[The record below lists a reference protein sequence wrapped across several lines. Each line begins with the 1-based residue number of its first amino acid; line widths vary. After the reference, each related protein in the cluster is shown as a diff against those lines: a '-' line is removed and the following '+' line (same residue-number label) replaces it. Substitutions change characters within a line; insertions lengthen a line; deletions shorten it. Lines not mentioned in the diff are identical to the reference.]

1 MTVFVGNSG
10 IVRLRRSTTGESLVR
25 TIRSGT
31 ADVNVAKKRFSFGN
45 DTDPEIFPHG
55 VLLTGDLLQIKSTGA
70 SDGQNLDFIAA
81 SGWDGGSQLPD
92 GAWYINVDELGGIC
106 LYDTFSNAL
115 DGGSTGKI
123 SLAAPSAAIEIEV
136 KSVQS
141 EYNILGLVRSF
152 ELNNDREVVD
162 ITALGDEFRKNE
174 SSLISGSGS
183 IECQF
188 HYDPDVAGAGISG
201 DVDVPSYLHELI
213 LRQKLGAEF
222 EAELFIVQT
231 GANTDAVTDQLYFE
245 FKAIV
250 TNAAIGL
257 GTGQLTVSNFNY
269 VTTGEISMKFGKGA
283 LGFILKEDAD
293 RILLEHDA
301 SGKLELEYD

>member
-10 IVRLRRSTTGESLVR
+10 VVKLRRSTPATTFTSTVDPG
-25 TIRSGT
+25 
-31 ADVNVAKKRFSFGN
+31 DVNVTKKRFSF
-45 DTDPEIFPHG
+45 DFPQEM
-55 VLLTGDLLQIKSTGA
+55 LLTGDRLQIKSTNGA
-70 SDGQNLDFIAA
+70 DLAFIDS

-106 LYDTFSNAL
+106 LYDTFANAL
-115 DGGSTGKI
+115 NGQSTGKI
-123 SLAAPSAAIEIEV
+123 TLAAITTAIPIEV
-136 KSVQS
+136 KSVQA

-162 ITALGDEFRKNE
+162 VTALSDEFRKNE

-188 HYDPDVAGAGISG
+188 HYDPDAAGLTVDS
-201 DVDVPSYLHELI
+201 DVPSYLHELI

-222 EAELFIVQT
+222 DAELHIVEKGKNLDAT
-231 GANTDAVTDQLYFE
+231 GDQFYFE
-245 FKAIV
+245 FKGIV

-257 GTGQLTVSNFNY
+257 GTGQLTVSNFNF
-269 VTTGEISMKFGKGA
+269 VTTSAISIK
-283 LGFILKEDAD
+283 LGLGIISNYVLKEDTD
-293 RILLEHDA
+293 RILLEQA
-301 SGKLELEYD
+301 GSGKLELED

>member
-10 IVRLRRSTTGESLVR
+10 VVKLRRSTPATTFTSTVDPG
-25 TIRSGT
+25 
-31 ADVNVAKKRFSFGN
+31 DVNVTKKRFSF
-45 DTDPEIFPHG
+45 DFPQEM
-55 VLLTGDLLQIKSTGA
+55 LLTGDRLQIKSTNGA
-70 SDGQNLDFIAA
+70 DLAFIDS

-106 LYDTFSNAL
+106 LYDTFANAL
-115 DGGSTGKI
+115 NGQSTGKI
-123 SLAAPSAAIEIEV
+123 TLAAITTAIPIEV
-136 KSVQS
+136 KSVQA

-162 ITALGDEFRKNE
+162 VTALSDEFRKNE

-188 HYDPDVAGAGISG
+188 HYDPDAAGLTVDS
-201 DVDVPSYLHELI
+201 DVPSYLHELI

-222 EAELFIVQT
+222 DAELHIVEKGKNLDAT
-231 GANTDAVTDQLYFE
+231 GDQFYFE
-245 FKAIV
+245 FKGIV

-257 GTGQLTVSNFNY
+257 GTGQLTVSNFNF
-269 VTTGEISMKFGKGA
+269 VTTGAISIK
-283 LGFILKEDAD
+283 LGLGIISNYVLKEDTD
-293 RILLEHDA
+293 RILLEQA
-301 SGKLELEYD
+301 GSGKLELED

>member
-10 IVRLRRSTTGESLVR
+10 VVKLRRSETSGALVR
-25 TIRSGT
+25 TIT
-31 ADVNVAKKRFSFGN
+31 AADVDTGKNRFCF
-45 DTDPEIFPHG
+45 DEEDDPAGFPHG
-55 VLLTGDLLQIKSTGA
+55 ILLTGDRLQIKSTGTSA
-70 SDGQNLDFIAA
+70 GQNLDFIAA

-92 GAWYINVDELGGIC
+92 GAWYANVDELGGIC

-123 SLAAPSAAIEIEV
+123 SLANPSAALKIEV
-136 KSVQS
+136 KSIAGA
-141 EYNILGLVRSF
+141 YNILGLVRSF

-174 SSLISGSGS
+174 SSLVSGSGS

-188 HYDPDVAGAGISG
+188 HYDPDVAGADVSG
-201 DVDVPSYLHELI
+201 DVDVPSDLI

-222 EAELFIVQT
+222 EAELFIVKA

-283 LGFILKEDAD
+283 LGFVLKEDTD

>member
-10 IVRLRRSTTGESLVR
+10 VVKLRRSTPATTFTSTVDPG
-25 TIRSGT
+25 
-31 ADVNVAKKRFSFGN
+31 DVNVTKKRFSF
-45 DTDPEIFPHG
+45 DFPQEM
-55 VLLTGDLLQIKSTGA
+55 LLTGDRLQIKSTDD
-70 SDGQNLDFIAA
+70 SDLAFIDG

-106 LYDTFSNAL
+106 LYNTFANAL
-115 DGGSTGKI
+115 NGGNTGKI
-123 SLAAPSAAIEIEV
+123 TLAAITTAIPIEV
-136 KSVQS
+136 KSVQA

-188 HYDPDVAGAGISG
+188 HYDPDIAGLAVDS
-201 DVDVPSYLHELI
+201 DVPSYLHELI

-222 EAELFIVQT
+222 DAELHIVEKGKNLDAT
-231 GANTDAVTDQLYFE
+231 GDQFYFE
-245 FKAIV
+245 FKGIV

-257 GTGQLTVSNFNY
+257 GTGTLTVSNFNF
-269 VTTGEISMKFGKGA
+269 VTTGAISIK
-283 LGFILKEDAD
+283 LGLGIVSNYVLKEDTD
-293 RILLEHDA
+293 RILLEQPG
-301 SGKLELEYD
+301 SGKLELED

>member
-10 IVRLRRSTTGESLVR
+10 VVKLRRSTPATTFTSTVDPG
-25 TIRSGT
+25 
-31 ADVNVAKKRFSFGN
+31 DVNVTKKRFSF
-45 DTDPEIFPHG
+45 DFPQEM
-55 VLLTGDLLQIKSTGA
+55 LLTGDRLEIKSTDD
-70 SDGQNLDFIAA
+70 SDLAFIDG

-106 LYDTFSNAL
+106 LYNTFANAL
-115 DGGSTGKI
+115 DGGNTGKI
-123 SLAAPSAAIEIEV
+123 TLAAITTAIPIEV
-136 KSVQS
+136 KSVQA

-188 HYDPDVAGAGISG
+188 HYDPDVAVLAVDS
-201 DVDVPSYLHELI
+201 DVPSYLHELI

-222 EAELFIVQT
+222 DAELHIVEKGKNLDAT
-231 GANTDAVTDQLYFE
+231 GDQFYFE
-245 FKAIV
+245 FKGIV

-257 GTGQLTVSNFNY
+257 GTGQLTVSNFNF
-269 VTTGEISMKFGKGA
+269 VTTGAISIK
-283 LGFILKEDAD
+283 LGLGITSNYVLKEDTD
-293 RILLEHDA
+293 RILLEQPG
-301 SGKLELEYD
+301 SGKLELED

>member
-10 IVRLRRSTTGESLVR
+10 VVKLRRSTPATTFTSTVDPG
-25 TIRSGT
+25 
-31 ADVNVAKKRFSFGN
+31 DVNVTKKRFSF
-45 DTDPEIFPHG
+45 DFPQEM
-55 VLLTGDLLQIKSTGA
+55 LLTGDRLQIKSTNGA
-70 SDGQNLDFIAA
+70 NLAFIDG

-106 LYDTFSNAL
+106 LYNTFANAL
-115 DGGSTGKI
+115 NGGSTGKI
-123 SLAAPSAAIEIEV
+123 TLAAITTAIPIEV
-136 KSVQS
+136 KSVQA

-162 ITALGDEFRKNE
+162 VTALSDEFRKNE

-188 HYDPDVAGAGISG
+188 HYDPDVAGLTVDS
-201 DVDVPSYLHELI
+201 DVPSYLHELI

-222 EAELFIVQT
+222 DAELHIVEKGKNLDAT
-231 GANTDAVTDQLYFE
+231 GDQFYFE
-245 FKAIV
+245 FKGIV

-257 GTGQLTVSNFNY
+257 GTGQLTVSNFNF
-269 VTTGEISMKFGKGA
+269 VTTGAISIK
-283 LGFILKEDAD
+283 LGLGITSNYVLKEDTD
-293 RILLEHDA
+293 RILLEQPG
-301 SGKLELEYD
+301 SGKLELED

>member
-10 IVRLRRSTTGESLVR
+10 VVKLRRSTPATTFTSTVDPG
-25 TIRSGT
+25 
-31 ADVNVAKKRFSFGN
+31 DVNVTKKRFSF
-45 DTDPEIFPHG
+45 DFPQEM
-55 VLLTGDLLQIKSTGA
+55 LLTGDRLQIKSTNGA
-70 SDGQNLDFIAA
+70 NLAFIDG

-106 LYDTFSNAL
+106 LYDTFANAL
-115 DGGSTGKI
+115 NGQSTGKI
-123 SLAAPSAAIEIEV
+123 TLAAITTAIPIEV
-136 KSVQS
+136 KSVQA

-162 ITALGDEFRKNE
+162 VTALSDEFRKKE

-188 HYDPDVAGAGISG
+188 HYDPDIAGLTVDS
-201 DVDVPSYLHELI
+201 DVPSYLHELI

-222 EAELFIVQT
+222 DAELHIVEKGKNLDAT
-231 GANTDAVTDQLYFE
+231 GDQFYFE
-245 FKAIV
+245 FKGIV

-257 GTGQLTVSNFNY
+257 GTGTLTVSNFNF
-269 VTTGEISMKFGKGA
+269 VTTGAISIK
-283 LGFILKEDAD
+283 LGLGIVTNYVLKEDTD
-293 RILLEHDA
+293 RILLEQPG
-301 SGKLELEYD
+301 SGKLELED

>member
-10 IVRLRRSTTGESLVR
+10 VVKLRRSTPATTFTSTVDPG
-25 TIRSGT
+25 
-31 ADVNVAKKRFSFGN
+31 DVNVTKKRFSF
-45 DTDPEIFPHG
+45 DFPQEM
-55 VLLTGDLLQIKSTGA
+55 LLTGDRLQIKSTNGA
-70 SDGQNLDFIAA
+70 NLAFIDG

-106 LYDTFSNAL
+106 LYNTFANAL
-115 DGGSTGKI
+115 NGGSTGKI
-123 SLAAPSAAIEIEV
+123 TLAAISTAIPIEV
-136 KSVQS
+136 KSVQA

-162 ITALGDEFRKNE
+162 VTALSDEFRKNE

-188 HYDPDVAGAGISG
+188 HYDPDIAGLTVDS
-201 DVDVPSYLHELI
+201 DVPSYLHELI

-222 EAELFIVQT
+222 DAELHIVEKGKNLDAT
-231 GANTDAVTDQLYFE
+231 GDQFYFE
-245 FKAIV
+245 FKGIV

-257 GTGQLTVSNFNY
+257 GTGTLTVSNFNF
-269 VTTGEISMKFGKGA
+269 VTTGAISIK
-283 LGFILKEDAD
+283 LGLGIVSNYVLKEDTD
-293 RILLEHDA
+293 RILLEQPG
-301 SGKLELEYD
+301 SGKLELED

>member
-10 IVRLRRSTTGESLVR
+10 VVKLRRSTPATTFTSTVDPG
-25 TIRSGT
+25 
-31 ADVNVAKKRFSFGN
+31 DVNVTKKRFSF
-45 DTDPEIFPHG
+45 DFPQEM
-55 VLLTGDLLQIKSTGA
+55 LLTGDRLQIKSTDD
-70 SDGQNLDFIAA
+70 SDLAFIDG

-106 LYDTFSNAL
+106 LYNTFANAL
-115 DGGSTGKI
+115 DGGNTGKI
-123 SLAAPSAAIEIEV
+123 TLAAITTAIPIEV
-136 KSVQS
+136 KSVQA

-188 HYDPDVAGAGISG
+188 HYDPDIAGLAVDS
-201 DVDVPSYLHELI
+201 DVPSYLHELI

-222 EAELFIVQT
+222 DAELHIVEKGKNLDAT
-231 GANTDAVTDQLYFE
+231 GDQFYFE
-245 FKAIV
+245 FKGIV

-257 GTGQLTVSNFNY
+257 GTGQLTVSNFNF
-269 VTTGEISMKFGKGA
+269 VTTGAISIK
-283 LGFILKEDAD
+283 LGLGITSNYVLKEDTD
-293 RILLEHDA
+293 RILLEQPG
-301 SGKLELEYD
+301 SGKLELED